1 MNLNQ
6 PHPIQQEHTAVT
18 DQREPATV
26 ADGTGREWHKL
37 KKKLENRKEVK
48 SMNFLCKAQAYL
60 NSVVSTVSSLAGI
73 AMSNEL
79 RDNIDAQYK
88 VIRMVMEWEQT
99 TAEFITVMEL
109 DVELPQSVKISK
121 QKFANINER
130 LIKHLEK
137 IQLQG
142 YHFEDLITTLK
153 LENDTLKEERN
164 FL

>member
-1 MNLNQ
+1 
-6 PHPIQQEHTAVT
+6 
-18 DQREPATV
+18 
-26 ADGTGREWHKL
+26 
-37 KKKLENRKEVK
+37 
-48 SMNFLCKAQAYL
+48 MNFLCKAQAYL
-60 NSVVSTVSSLAGI
+60 NSVVSTVSSLAGV

-109 DVELPQSVKISK
+109 DAELPQSVKISK

-142 YHFEDLITTLK
+142 YNMEQIITTLK
-153 LENDTLKEERN
+153 LENTTLKEEIH